1 MKGLKIGKMKLI
13 DVDFEKKF
21 ASYSDVLPYLTVEKI
36 YDFLTFLGVEN
47 IQKKGNYLICP
58 TVCHN
63 RLEEAESLKLYYY
76 ENRHL
81 FHCYTE
87 CSESF
92 SVATFLQKFYKINNN
107 IDLSYLSAQEIVIK
121 FVLDNENVF
130 SRKEIDAREISEIDK
145 LKLHHYDED
154 AYFENKPF
162 PLSLLTYFPFFEL
175 KIWEREG
182 ISSNSM
188 KKFYIGYDMD
198 SQKITIPHRDINGN
212 LIGIRGRGFDEE
224 ENKIYGKYR
233 PLKIGTTLYN
243 HALSFNLYGIFEHK
257 KAIQKFKKAIIFEG
271 EKSVLK
277 HDTLYGDKSFAV
289 ATCGS
294 SLSAAQVNLLVN
306 DLGVIDITLAYD
318 KEFDNIEKQ
327 ISYQE
332 KLSKMLEKYSY
343 KANFYYILDKE
354 NLLEEKDSPIDKG
367 KEVYE
372 KLLMKR
378 IKVRCLNK

>member
-1 MKGLKIGKMKLI
+1 M
-13 DVDFEKKF
+13 
-21 ASYSDVLPYLTVEKI
+21 
-36 YDFLTFLGVEN
+36 
-47 IQKKGNYLICP
+47 
-58 TVCHN
+58 
-63 RLEEAESLKLYYY
+63 
-76 ENRHL
+76 
-81 FHCYTE
+81 
-87 CSESF
+87 
-92 SVATFLQKFYKINNN
+92 
-107 IDLSYLSAQEIVIK
+107 
-121 FVLDNENVF
+121 
-130 SRKEIDAREISEIDK
+130 
-145 LKLHHYDED
+145 
-154 AYFENKPF
+154 
-162 PLSLLTYFPFFEL
+162 
-175 KIWEREG
+175 
-182 ISSNSM
+182 
-188 KKFYIGYDMD
+188 
-198 SQKITIPHRDINGN
+198 
-212 LIGIRGRGFDEE
+212 
-224 ENKIYGKYR
+224 
-233 PLKIGTTLYN
+233 
-243 HALSFNLYGIFEHK
+243 YGIFEHK